1 MEQDDRSD
9 TAQPMDSSS
18 EQQFDI
24 DLSPSAFV
32 EGVLFL
38 AREPLSYRRLA
49 MMAGLPDATAARSAV
64 TQINERLDQEGRAF
78 RIEEVAGGVQM
89 LTREEFAAW
98 VRRRPEV
105 PSEQL
110 LSPAM
115 LETLAIIAYRQPLVR
130 AEIEAIRGVAC
141 DEILRQL
148 LQRDLIRIAGRN
160 EDLGRPYLY
169 ETTRTFLQFFGLPSL
184 DNLPK
189 LQKIRAAEAEI
200 ADRLNEPAP
209 CSDVSFLQPDH

>member
-1 MEQDDRSD
+1 MQ
-9 TAQPMDSSS
+9 TPHPDSEVAYSS
-18 EQQFDI
+18 RTR
-24 DLSPSAFV
+24 V
-32 EGVLFL
+32 EAVLFL
-38 AREPLSYRRLA
+38 AKEPISYRRLA
-49 MMAGLPDATAARSAV
+49 AAAGLPDATAARSEVSA
-64 TQINERLDQEGRAF
+64 INQRLEAEGRAWV
-78 RIEEVAGGVQM
+78 IEEVANGVQM
-89 LTREEFAAW
+89 LTRKEFAPW

-115 LETLAIIAYRQPLVR
+115 LEALAIIAYRQPIVR
-130 AEIEAIRGVAC
+130 AEIEAIRGVNC

-169 ETTRTFLQFFGLPSL
+169 ETTRTFLQLFGLSSL

-189 LQKIRAAEAEI
+189 LQKIRASEAEI
-200 ADRLNEPAP
+200 ANKLHEPA
-209 CSDVSFLQPDH
+209 SSSHIRFLQGDPESCVD